1 MGSASQAAG
10 RGVSAFGGHFGFD
23 RTETVRWAMCFLL
36 VAGLHAMAALSFVR
50 SPQSSEF
57 EAGAPVVMLELP
69 EMTAAP
75 TTPPSDLAPGPPEM
89 ESEPTPPPKEET
101 KPPEEEAEV
110 ALPTPEPP
118 KPQPPVEF
126 TRPPHRSGGRARSPP
141 TSSASSAIRRQ
152 RVHTRNRA
160 SRRSHSPSIMRGTCC
175 AARSCRAPGRPRSTR
190 KPSTCWRAPSR
201 CRSLPATPR
210 TERCPSSF
218 PCASISGDGA
228 RYALHAKVPPASS
241 GLAESRSFAVAPR
254 EDVTVDSWRLYF
266 AHLHEP
272 KYI

>member
-1 MGSASQAAG
+1 MGAALQAAG

-110 ALPTPEPP
+110 ALPRPEPP
-118 KPQPPVEF
+118 KPQPPVEQREA
-126 TRPPHRSGGRARSPP
+126 TATPSLELPPSAAAPP
-141 TSSASSAIRRQ
+141 TPGAE
-152 RVHTRNRA
+152 VHTPAA
-160 SRRSHSPSIMRGTCC
+160 SIRWQSALAAHIERFKRYPA
-175 AARSCRAPGRPRSTR
+175 AARAHQEQGIATVAFTIDHEGHLLRS
-190 KPSTCWRAPSR
+190 
-201 CRSLPATPR
+201 
-210 TERCPSSF
+210 
-218 PCASISGDGA
+218 SI
-228 RYALHAKVPPASS
+228 VQSS
-241 GLAESRSFAVAPR
+241 GSPALDQETLDMLARAQPMPKPPGNTPDRALSFVVPVR
-254 EDVTVDSWRLYF
+254 FNIR
-266 AHLHEP
+266 
-272 KYI
+272 